1 MEDEKLYHL
10 IDEYLNGELQGTALD
25 KFRIDIKN
33 SEELQNRVQ
42 LQKEIIAAI
51 RVKRDAELK
60 AKLNAAKSSSSRQL
74 IIHPSMKVALASA
87 AAITLLVVAYFAVSP
102 YISQSITKANHTL
115 DNESLEEKTA
125 ISKDSQKEKLD
136 TQSLA
141 IQVPP
146 PPPESIME
154 NINDMVTTQEQVKEE
169 SNDAELLDEAPDANS
184 ETVDIKKESSIGQDD
199 NIIIAKDELL
209 SSRTYTVLSIT
220 ADFST
225 TTESQVS
232 TTAKSGSVPAKRDKA
247 DIGYDKD
254 VELKSPN
261 SSYKSKNVSVEYWK
275 SVVNYKGYKYD
286 GNKVQLY
293 GIENNK
299 PLVFKEL
306 DDRLY
311 VRIDSK
317 QYFIEKN
324 NSYKRLTEV
333 TNPNLLNVLND

>member
-1 MEDEKLYHL
+1 
-10 IDEYLNGELQGTALD
+10 
-25 KFRIDIKN
+25 
-33 SEELQNRVQ
+33 
-42 LQKEIIAAI
+42 
-51 RVKRDAELK
+51 
-60 AKLNAAKSSSSRQL
+60 
-74 IIHPSMKVALASA
+74 MKVALASA